1 MRAYY
6 RFKQPKK
13 NAGRGIKRSPF
24 FVIIS
29 KENKK
34 QDKTKGANK
43 TITPIGINREQELC
57 FNR

>member
-24 FVIIS
+24 LAIIS
-29 KENKK
+29 KENKIK
-34 QDKTKGANK
+34 LK
-43 TITPIGINREQELC
+43 EQI
-57 FNR
+57 RP

>member
-24 FVIIS
+24 LAIIS
-29 KENKK
+29 KENKE
-34 QDKTKGANK
+34 NK
-43 TITPIGINREQELC
+43 IKLKEQI
-57 FNR
+57 RP

>member
-13 NAGRGIKRSPF
+13 SVGRGIKCSLF
-24 FVIIS
+24 FS
-29 KENKK
+29 YNKQRK
-34 QDKTKGANK
+34 QDKTKRANK
-43 TITPIGINREQELC
+43 TITPIGMNREQELC